1 MRIEKAAFGYDKRK
15 LILRDFDYTF
25 RRGKITAIV
34 GPNGCGKSTLL
45 GLCTKMYKPTDG
57 AVYLDGK
64 SIAKYKGKDFAK
76 YVASVYQVNE
86 MPSDLSVHGLV
97 AFGRTPHRKPFGFL
111 SESDEAVIS
120 YSIEKTHLKGFEA
133 RRISDLSGGERQR
146 AYLAMALTQEP
157 KILFLDEPTTFLDV
171 YFQIEIMEIVAGI
184 NSEKGVTVIMAL
196 HDLNQ
201 AVKYAD
207 DIIVM
212 KNGQIAASGAAK
224 ATLTSE
230 LICSVF
236 GVNAEVM
243 KTENGDNFYAIY
255 R

>member
-1 MRIEKAAFGYDKRK
+1 MQIEKAAFGYDKRK
-15 LILRDFDYTF
+15 LILKDFDYVF
-25 RRGKITAIV
+25 RHGKITALV

-45 GLCTKMYKPTDG
+45 GLCTKMYKPTNG

-64 SIAKYKGKDFAK
+64 SIAKFKGKDFAK
-76 YVASVYQVNE
+76 HVASVYQVNE
-86 MPSDLSVHGLV
+86 IPSDLSVHGLV
-97 AFGRTPHRKPFGFL
+97 AFGRTPHRKSFGFL
-111 SESDEAVIS
+111 SESDEAVIN
-120 YSIEKTHLKGFEA
+120 YSIEKTRLKNFEA

-157 KILFLDEPTTFLDV
+157 KILLLDEPTTFLDI

-196 HDLNQ
+196 HDINQ

-224 ATLTSE
+224 TTLTSE
-230 LICSVF
+230 LISSVF
-236 GVNAEVM
+236 SINAEVI